1 MPDSTNLFLIFITGL
16 TTGGLSCLAVQGG
29 LLAAIISPTEDKIK
43 GNLQSRNQ
51 IFPIL
56 VFLVSKLI
64 AYTLLGALL
73 GYLGGIVSL
82 SPVTRGWFQ
91 IAIAIYL
98 LGVALSMLEV
108 HPIFRYLLI
117 TPPKFL
123 SRLIKDQSMS
133 KSVFAPAFLGAMTV
147 FIPCAVTQA
156 TQVIALASASPLY
169 GAAIMAAFILG
180 TTPTFFALG
189 IAFNRA
195 RSFLQSWF
203 GRVAGALLVIMAVIT
218 FNGGLGLIGSIYT
231 LGNFYDAAKISIGI
245 SAPRVA
251 GALAAEK
258 GGVQE
263 VTIEVQSSG
272 YYPQNITLRKGV
284 KTRVILNTNNT
295 GGCARAFSIP
305 ALRLSKVLP
314 ETGTEIV
321 EFTPTKLGPLVFACS
336 MGMYTGTFNVI

>member
-1 MPDSTNLFLIFITGL
+1 MPDSTNLFLIFLTGL

-29 LLAAIISPTEDKIK
+29 LLASVISPTEKKI
-43 GNLQSRNQ
+43 NQ
-51 IFPIL
+51 VL
-56 VFLVSKLI
+56 VFLISKLI

-73 GYLGGIVSL
+73 GYLGTVLSL

-98 LGVALSMLEV
+98 LGVALSMLEI
-108 HPIFRYLLI
+108 HPFFRYFII

-123 SRLIKDQSMS
+123 SRLIKDQSKS
-133 KSVFAPAFLGAMTV
+133 KSIFAPAFLGAMTV
-147 FIPCAVTQA
+147 LIPCAVTQA
-156 TQVIALASASPLY
+156 TQAIALASAGPLY

-189 IAFNRA
+189 IAFNKA
-195 RSFLQSWF
+195 GSFFQSWF

-231 LGNFYDAAKISIGI
+231 LGNFYDAAKISFGL
-245 SAPRVA
+245 SSPGVA
-251 GALAAEK
+251 GAMAADNN
-258 GGVQE
+258 GIQE

-272 YYPQNITLRKGV
+272 YSPQNITLRKGV

-305 ALRLSKVLP
+305 SLRLSRILP
-314 ETGTEIV
+314 ETGTEIL

-336 MGMYTGTFNVI
+336 MGMYTGVFNII